1 MRSTKSSTRQRR
13 WTRVSAILTILLLSI
28 TILSATPMVI
38 ASGEHPDREIET
50 RFDFTFDVKGFI
62 SEFSIW
68 LTFPEPLDTS
78 FAEMQIEVHHGRDVW
93 LVSEGSFPYSRIWT
107 NDSRTLEISSRGI
120 DLSGKDVGII
130 NIRISTPLML
140 EEGGFYWEDHDDI
153 ELSFGEQDFRFGL
166 GYGIIGTLAG
176 FCLPSIL
183 LMIIL
188 IVIEISLRSFM
199 RRKKRNEID
208 ASTTETLLQ
217 LIDRSE
223 IWMKRRMRY
232 LLVISSLLLIM
243 FAFSFL
249 LATINVFFAMTVV
262 LMGVL
267 FIFPWL
273 VLISASIMFF
283 LIRKEDIYW
292 KERLKQVRKR
302 QIEFMKGL
310 EKE

>member
-1 MRSTKSSTRQRR
+1 M
-13 WTRVSAILTILLLSI
+13 V
-28 TILSATPMVI
+28 VI
-38 ASGEHPDREIET
+38 A
-50 RFDFTFDVKGFI
+50 
-62 SEFSIW
+62 
-68 LTFPEPLDTS
+68 TS
-78 FAEMQIEVHHGRDVW
+78 RKPRVI
-93 LVSEGSFPYSRIWT
+93 
-107 NDSRTLEISSRGI
+107 
-120 DLSGKDVGII
+120 
-130 NIRISTPLML
+130 TPN
-140 EEGGFYWEDHDDI
+140 
-153 ELSFGEQDFRFGL
+153 
-166 GYGIIGTLAG
+166 
-176 FCLPSIL
+176 
-183 LMIIL
+183 
-188 IVIEISLRSFM
+188 
-199 RRKKRNEID
+199 K
-208 ASTTETLLQ
+208 
-217 LIDRSE
+217 
-223 IWMKRRMRY
+223 RY